1 MFEGKVGSKLMW
13 QAAYTWS
20 KLLSDDPLS
29 DSGSP
34 AWSGGVFNDN
44 SNPGYDKGYSDL
56 NRPHIF
62 AFNFVYHTP
71 KLADSNSFLKHTF
84 GDWQLGT
91 ITNIASGSSVTV
103 RDYRIEAG
111 TGNTNN
117 TRPNRVA
124 GVSCYANGED
134 PAQILNPAA
143 FTDVGRVIGT
153 LGDSYR
159 GECRGPNTRNT
170 DFALYKNFAGAFKNG
185 WMKEGM
191 NIQLRFEFF
200 NVFNR
205 TNFRN
210 MVSDYS
216 LQTVMYDNDS
226 GNLVNG
232 TRKATKI
239 TEAPVAKSFGMATS
253 DVGPREI
260 QYSIKFTF

>member
-1 MFEGKVGSKLMW
+1 MW

-62 AFNFVYHTP
+62 AVNFVYHMP
-71 KLADSNSFLKHTF
+71 KLEEANSFVKHAF
-84 GDWQLGT
+84 GSWEIGS
-91 ITNIASGSSVTV
+91 ITNLSTGASVTV

-124 GVSCYANGED
+124 GVSCNGGSND

-153 LGDSYR
+153 LGNSYR
-159 GECRGPNTRNT
+159 GGCLGPNTRNT
-170 DFALYKNFAGAFKNG
+170 DFAMYKNFPGVFKG
-185 WMKEGM
+185 SKLLSEGM

-200 NVFNR
+200 NLFNR

-210 MVSDYS
+210 LVADYS
-216 LQTVMYDNDS
+216 LRSVTYDNGS
-226 GNLVNG
+226 GDLVHNG
-232 TRKATKI
+232 VPATKI
-239 TEAPVAKSFGMATS
+239 VEAPVAPSFGMATR